1 MKISSKVTFL
11 AAVAAVVA
19 LSSLDASAYVWIN
32 TPITRAPDA
41 GTTMP
46 LLGMALIA
54 VDAIRRKLKA

>member
-1 MKISSKVTFL
+1 MKISSKVMLL
-11 AAVAAVVA
+11 AAVMAFIT
-19 LSSLDASAYVWIN
+19 LNASAYLPRPN